1 HQQYLLKSARC
12 VLAMENG
19 NAFLSGV
26 GRDTLPQDF
35 PAGMRVLVVEDDPND
50 LEHLTQILERCGYK
64 VTAKAS
70 PREALKEVE
79 ENGEGFHFDII
90 MTVVH
95 GGEEGDGFDGFD
107 LLERV
112 RDRYPVI
119 IFSADYSKEM
129 VMRTIN
135 EGACDF
141 LPKPMCYQ
149 EVRNIWFHVD
159 MQRGLEVDD
168 PDEGVEGASHMFLTD
183 GQPSLLSP
191 PCLAV
196 CGGSIVRDPFL
207 LC

>member
-1 HQQYLLKSARC
+1 
-12 VLAMENG
+12 MENDS
-19 NAFLSGV
+19 AFPSGV
-26 GRDTLPQDF
+26 SKDTLPQDF

-50 LEHLTQILERCGYK
+50 LEDLTQILERCGYK

-79 ENGEGFHFDII
+79 EKGEGFHFDII

-95 GGEEGDGFDGFD
+95 GGEGGAGFDGFD
-107 LLERV
+107 LLKRV

-135 EGACDF
+135 EGACCF
-141 LPKPMCYQ
+141 MAKPMCYQ
-149 EVRNIWFHVD
+149 EVRNIWIHVD

-168 PDEGVEGASHMFLTD
+168 PDEGVEG
-183 GQPSLLSP
+183 PSNNENP
-191 PCLAV
+191 PE
-196 CGGSIVRDPFL
+196 IK
-207 LC
+207 

>member
-1 HQQYLLKSARC
+1 M
-12 VLAMENG
+12 LAMENG
-19 NAFLSGV
+19 NAFPSGV

-95 GGEEGDGFDGFD
+95 GGGEGVGFDGFD

-141 LPKPMCYQ
+141 MPKPMCYQ
-149 EVRNIWFHVD
+149 EVRNIWFHV

-168 PDEGVEGASHMFLTD
+168 DPDEGVEG
-183 GQPSLLSP
+183 PSNNENP
-191 PCLAV
+191 PE
-196 CGGSIVRDPFL
+196 IK
-207 LC
+207 

>member
-1 HQQYLLKSARC
+1 
-12 VLAMENG
+12 MENG
-19 NAFLSGV
+19 NAFPSGV
-26 GRDTLPQDF
+26 GRDTLPQDS

-50 LEHLTQILERCGYK
+50 LVHLTQILERCGYK

-95 GGEEGDGFDGFD
+95 GGEEGDRFDGFD

-119 IFSADYSKEM
+119 IFSADYSKKM

-141 LPKPMCYQ
+141 MPKPMCYQ
-149 EVRNIWFHVD
+149 EVRNIWFHV
-159 MQRGLEVDD
+159 MQRGSEVDD
-168 PDEGVEGASHMFLTD
+168 PDEGEEG
-183 GQPSLLSP
+183 PSNNENHP
-191 PCLAV
+191 E
-196 CGGSIVRDPFL
+196 IK
-207 LC
+207 